1 MKGDKEAFIIQNPS
15 QAPSKQHAMS
25 LQDVYIELRM
35 GWQPWKIFS
44 WCKNLP
50 SIFTKEDYNNV
61 FHLLLSPLLNIVKLL
76 FGASIISYKVYT
88 LQYRILPSKCMIT
101 KKQSQSLILF
111 CDKTKPFQEPVEKK
125 GDKTYI
131 CTVYTPV
138 NILQKS
144 WCMLRIYS
152 FISPQ
157 NKHYFDKLLQ
167 RQLDK
172 MENLISRMDQK
183 WNIHLW
189 RCVT

>member
-131 CTVYTPV
+131 CTVYTQV
-138 NILQKS
+138 NILQNS
-144 WCMLRIYS
+144 WSL
-152 FISPQ
+152 
-157 NKHYFDKLLQ
+157 
-167 RQLDK
+167 
-172 MENLISRMDQK
+172 
-183 WNIHLW
+183 
-189 RCVT
+189 